1 MICRYHRPMTN
12 NEMHAPAG
20 GLRGLLHVL
29 WRIHAR
35 NENAVLGIV
44 TATEGSTYQKSGALV
59 LLDGKGLRHGVI
71 SGGCLEPALEGAAR
85 KVHDSGQAATVE
97 FDTRSD
103 EDLLFGSGIGCRG
116 RVALLLLPL
125 PPQAP
130 LARAL
135 FAALDRGVGLHL
147 AFALEESEL
156 GAGSAAFIDDA
167 SPGFTA
173 QWDRE
178 GRARQTPVATT
189 LNIAVAPP
197 PRLLLLGAGPE
208 TAPLALIAR
217 RLGWFVDLVEHRGRW
232 AAFARDAAIDRLIEF
247 APAAAAAALAGER
260 YDAMLLMNHNYSL
273 DLDWLRYCAAD
284 EAGYVGLLG
293 PGARRDA
300 LLAEL
305 DAESRA
311 RLAPRLHAPVGLDLG
326 GHGGEAVALAIAAQL
341 QQHFSAR
348 SRGDAALVAA
358 GARV

>member
-1 MICRYHRPMTN
+1 MTN
-12 NEMHAPAG
+12 DTNAAAG
-20 GLRGLLHVL
+20 GLRGLLDVL

-44 TATEGSTYQKSGALV
+44 TATEGSTYQKPGALV

-71 SGGCLEPALEGAAR
+71 SGGCLEPALEEAAR
-85 KVHDSGQAATVE
+85 KVHESGRAATVE

-135 FAALDRGVGLHL
+135 FAALDRGVDLHL
-147 AFALEESEL
+147 SFVLDESDL
-156 GAGSAAFIDDA
+156 GAGSASFARDA
-167 SPGFTA
+167 ASAPCA
-173 QWDRE
+173 QWTRD
-178 GRARQTPVATT
+178 GRAAETGAIATT
-189 LNIAVAPP
+189 LHIDIATPQ
-197 PRLLLLGAGPE
+197 RLLLLGAGPE

-217 RLGWFVDLVEHRGRW
+217 RLGWFADLVEHRGRW
-232 AAFARDAAIDRLIEF
+232 AAFASGAALDRRIDF
-247 APAAAAAALAGER
+247 APAAAAVALAGER

-273 DLDWLRYCAAD
+273 DLDWLRFCAAG

-293 PGARRDA
+293 PAARRDA

-305 DAESRA
+305 DIAARA
-311 RLAPRLHAPVGLDLG
+311 RLVPRLHAPVGLDLG

-341 QQHFSAR
+341 QQHFSR
-348 SRGDAALVAA
+348 LSRAAAAFSRQEKVAQSA
-358 GARV
+358 G